1 MDPGHEQLE
10 SQTFEANINE
20 RSHEVNDL
28 GEVTWLITRHLE
40 LDQMEIEGLNIGL
53 GKFLGG

>member
-1 MDPGHEQLE
+1 MKQIL
-10 SQTFEANINE
+10 TNAAMTV
-20 RSHEVNDL
+20 VNDL